1 MSKLI
6 YIVDDE
12 ENIRKLVSIGL
23 QEAGFVPR
31 AFADGDTF
39 LAEVRYR
46 LPDAVILDWMM
57 PQPDGLVLCRAL
69 RADIKTRA
77 LPILMLT
84 AKSDEIYRVLGLE
97 LGADDYITKPFS
109 VKELASRVRAL
120 LRRDQYLTTQ
130 QEKVLTWGPLQIDLA
145 RRIVTKRGEPVDL
158 TLKEFDLLAMLLRHR
173 GRVLTREMLLEHVWG
188 SELADESRTVDV
200 HIRYLRQKIEDK
212 PDDPRLI
219 LTVRGLG
226 YRLNEEKYS

>member
-12 ENIRKLVSIGL
+12 ENIRKLVSLGL
-23 QEAGFVPR
+23 QEAGFATR
-31 AFADGDTF
+31 TFADGTTF
-39 LAEVRYR
+39 LAEVRHQM
-46 LPDAVILDWMM
+46 PDAVVLDWMM
-57 PQPDGLVLCRAL
+57 PQPDGLALCRTL
-69 RADIKTRA
+69 RADSTTRA
-77 LPILMLT
+77 LPIVMLT
-84 AKSDEIYRVLGLE
+84 AKADEIDRVLGLE

-109 VKELASRVRAL
+109 VKELVARVRAL
-120 LRRDQYLTTQ
+120 LRRDEYLHAH
-130 QEKVLTWGPLQIDLA
+130 QERVLTYGPLQVDLE
-145 RRIVTKRGEPVDL
+145 RHVVTKRGQQIEL

-188 SELADESRTVDV
+188 SEPDDSSRTVDV

-212 PDDPRLI
+212 PEDPELI

-226 YRLNEEKYS
+226 YRLSEDKLS

>member
-1 MSKLI
+1 MSKLV

-12 ENIRKLVSIGL
+12 ENIRKLVSLGL
-23 QEAGFVPR
+23 QDAGFATR
-31 AFADGDTF
+31 AFADGTAF

-57 PQPDGLVLCRAL
+57 PQPDGLALCRTL
-69 RADIKTRA
+69 RADATTRA

-84 AKSDEIYRVLGLE
+84 AKSDEIDRILGLE

-109 VKELASRVRAL
+109 VKELAARVRAL
-120 LRRDQYLTTQ
+120 LRRDQYLTSH
-130 QEKVLTWGPLQIDLA
+130 QEQLLTYGPLQIDLD
-145 RRIVTKRGEPVDL
+145 RRTVTKRGITVEL

-188 SELADESRTVDV
+188 SELGDESRTVDV

-212 PDDPRLI
+212 PDEPELI

-226 YRLNEEKYS
+226 YRLSEENYS